1 MKKYKVI
8 RNNCCDFELD
18 EIVELS
24 DKKAASLINKI
35 EPIKEEAKPKSTR
48 SSKKKEVP
56 VTEDKETV

>member
-8 RNNCCDFELD
+8 RNNCCDFELG
-18 EIVELS
+18 EIVELD
-24 DKKAASLINKI
+24 DKKAASLINKV
-35 EPIKEEAKPKSTR
+35 ELVEEEKKESPKR